1 MLQEQSVM
9 YMLLSGKFMIMKK
22 KHQCQRRKER
32 VSIRHLVHAQ
42 CQPCFHPRYQSRRT
56 EAAGFWSCVCV
67 ENVFCKVAAPHRYI
81 GNILDQH
88 VNVMQNILKLR
99 PTDVCRLWMLN
110 DQSHPSQKPRGNTA
124 LRLRRTADW
133 DRYPHCH
140 SKGLTTKVH
149 VSEKCVQFV
158 TTSHLLV

>member
-56 EAAGFWSCVCV
+56 EAAGFWSCV

-88 VNVMQNILKLR
+88 VNAMQKYLEVAPN
-99 PTDVCRLWMLN
+99 
-110 DQSHPSQKPRGNTA
+110 
-124 LRLRRTADW
+124 RRVQVVNAE
-133 DRYPHCH
+133 R
-140 SKGLTTKVH
+140 SIS
-149 VSEKCVQFV
+149 SEPKAQR
-158 TTSHLLV
+158 

>member
-88 VNVMQNILKLR
+88 VNAMQKYLEVAPN
-99 PTDVCRLWMLN
+99 
-110 DQSHPSQKPRGNTA
+110 
-124 LRLRRTADW
+124 RRVQVVNAE
-133 DRYPHCH
+133 R
-140 SKGLTTKVH
+140 SIS
-149 VSEKCVQFV
+149 SEPKAQR
-158 TTSHLLV
+158 